1 MKSFSKLYVAQTL
14 IFLALAIACFSVDL
28 SFSTNVCG
36 ATDTESASF
45 KQKMSSLIK
54 KGLAYMYLICAGL
67 SFVVAALSI
76 YFGNGYLPP
85 DLGKLSRVISILG
98 VI

>member
-1 MKSFSKLYVAQTL
+1 
-14 IFLALAIACFSVDL
+14 
-28 SFSTNVCG
+28 
-36 ATDTESASF
+36 
-45 KQKMSSLIK
+45 
-54 KGLAYMYLICAGL
+54 
-67 SFVVAALSI
+67 VAALSI